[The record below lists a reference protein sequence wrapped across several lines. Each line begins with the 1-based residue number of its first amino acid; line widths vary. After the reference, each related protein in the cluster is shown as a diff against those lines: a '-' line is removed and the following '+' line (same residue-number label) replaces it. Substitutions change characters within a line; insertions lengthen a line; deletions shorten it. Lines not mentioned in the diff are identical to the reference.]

1 MLAVAMREHSSSFD
15 IARMVLEL
23 REHIGARIRKSY
35 QPHWEQVM
43 IRLNSKHEGPSDLV
57 IVRGKRLY
65 LSDRDRP
72 MPMSPSPFAMVLR
85 KHLGNGR
92 LVNVSQHGFD
102 RIITL
107 HIDTASGV
115 HRLVIE
121 MFRDGNV
128 ILLDPEG
135 VIIQPLTSTEY
146 ASRTLKRGANYE
158 WPPSQVDPREL
169 TEHVLSE
176 ILNSSDSDIVRTLA
190 AKANLGRGYANAVC
204 TKIGINP
211 NLPVKELEKSQH
223 TQILNELSNLL
234 SGINDS
240 TAYAWVKDLESLE
253 KIQNGV
259 SAGDI
264 PPFLEVA
271 PVILSHL
278 DSKLRIEYASLSSAA
293 DTWWGAHDAAAY
305 ARREMEKMI
314 EAGDAEETVG
324 SQLGRRAVQQEGAIE
339 SFQKKAEKTQTKAQA
354 ITDNYVHVDQ
364 ILQQIRSAIEV
375 KGWEEVRSSLKGIE
389 WIESVNPADRT
400 MMAYLPNEDGKPGER
415 IELYVDE
422 TVHQNAQRYFA
433 TARTFKDKS
442 KGAEKAL
449 EDTTRKQ
456 RKEEKQRAKDEAAG
470 RVGKV
475 KRSKRLWFEKHR
487 WTILSDGRLMVGGR
501 DARGNDTVVKKHLGK
516 DDLYVHADLHG
527 APSCSV
533 RIAEGFQDDSAP
545 NPTLPEHVPSLRL
558 NQSNELGEPSEEVLT
573 EAAQIA
579 ICWSRAWG
587 SGGGAATA
595 FHVRS
600 TQVSKTAETGEAL
613 GRGSFVIRGQR
624 TWYRNMPTELS
635 LGVVAINGIPLPLV
649 GTHSTISKIC
659 QRWIRMQPGIEKK
672 DTIANRIA
680 KATGLVQD
688 DVLGCLPPG
697 NLSIVEDQ
705 GLISKK

>member
-1 MLAVAMREHSSSFD
+1 MREHSSSFD

-35 QPHWEQVM
+35 HPHWEQVM
-43 IRLNSKHEGPSDLV
+43 IRLNSKKEGPADLV

-72 MPMSPSPFAMVLR
+72 MPMSPSPFAMLLR
-85 KHLGNGR
+85 KYLGNGR
-92 LVNVSQHGFD
+92 LVDVSQHGFD

-107 HIDTASGV
+107 HIDTASGI

-135 VIIQPLTSTEY
+135 IIIQPLTSTEY
-146 ASRTLKRGANYE
+146 ASRILKRGAIYE
-158 WPPSQVDPREL
+158 WPPSQIDPREL
-169 TEHVLSE
+169 SE
-176 ILNSSDSDIVRTLA
+176 DALFTILNSSDSDVVRTLA

-204 TKIGINP
+204 KQTEIDP
-211 NLPVKELEKSQH
+211 NLPVNQLNEAQCGL
-223 TQILNELSNLL
+223 ILNELSNLL
-234 SGINDS
+234 SGINNS
-240 TAYAWVKDLESLE
+240 TAYGWAKNEESLE
-253 KIQNGV
+253 IIQSGGI
-259 SAGDI
+259 AGEI
-264 PPFLEVA
+264 PPFLEAA
-271 PVILSHL
+271 PVDLVHL
-278 DSKLRIEYASLSSAA
+278 EPHLRIEYSSLSSAA

-324 SQLGRRAVQQEGAIE
+324 SQLGRRAVQQEDAIE
-339 SFQKKAEKTQTKAQA
+339 AFQRKAIKTQEKAQS
-354 ITDNYVHVDQ
+354 ITDNYAHINQ
-364 ILQQIRSAIEV
+364 ILEQIRSAIEA
-375 KGWEEVRSSLKGIE
+375 KGWEGVKSLLKGIE

-400 MMAYLPNEDGKPGER
+400 MMAYLPNEDGKPGKR

-449 EDTTRKQ
+449 EDTSRKQ
-456 RKEEKQRAKDEAAG
+456 KKDQKQRAKDEAAG

-475 KRSKRLWFEKHR
+475 KRSKRLWFERYR
-487 WTILSDGRLMVGGR
+487 WTILGDGRLMVGGR

-516 DDLYVHADLHG
+516 DDLYFHADLHG
-527 APSCSV
+527 APSCSL
-533 RIAEGFQDDSAP
+533 RIAEGFQEDTAP

-558 NQSNELGEPSEEVLT
+558 TQSNELGEPSEDVLV

-600 TQVSKTAETGEAL
+600 SQVSKTAETGEAL
-613 GRGSFVIRGQR
+613 GRGAFVIRGQR
-624 TWYRNMPTELS
+624 TWYRNMPTELC

-659 QRWIRMQPGIEKK
+659 ERWVRIQPGIEKK
-672 DTIANRIA
+672 DTVANRIA

-688 DVLGCLPPG
+688 DILGSLPPG
-697 NLSIVEDQ
+697 NLNIVEDQ